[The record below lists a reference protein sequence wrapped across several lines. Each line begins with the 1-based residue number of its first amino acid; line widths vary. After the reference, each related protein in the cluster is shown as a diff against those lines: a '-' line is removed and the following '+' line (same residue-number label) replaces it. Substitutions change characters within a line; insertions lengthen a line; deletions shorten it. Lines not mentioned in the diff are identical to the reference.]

1 MEKILL
7 LSMKLKDLKKDLYYT
22 ILFKT
27 IKDAGED
34 LHLSLNLRHFLS

>member
-7 LSMKLKDLKKDLYYT
+7 LSTKLKDLKKDLYDT

-34 LHLSLNLRHFLS
+34 LHLSQN

>member
-7 LSMKLKDLKKDLYYT
+7 LSTKLKDLKKDLYYT

-34 LHLSLNLRHFLS
+34 LHLSLN